1 MLMMSF
7 LLFLLA
13 KNNIRIISK
22 STAVPEYRIIEVTT
36 FWIIKYLIQIYF
48 WIYSNIKLCRCQLKN
63 HQNIDKKLV
72 CQILKSP
79 AIEMIA
85 GLNFNIQMIY
95 LSKKVEKK
103 VEFELKYSAIYRIWQ
118 KEKTLKISVFLMYW
132 FVVNPYFTSVRVKYL
147 TCNPCHIKEY
157 RLFK

>member
-22 STAVPEYRIIEVTT
+22 STAVPEYRIIEVTI
-36 FWIIKYLIQIYF
+36 FWIIKHLIQICFWMYF
-48 WIYSNIKLCRCQLKN
+48 NIKLCRCQLQL
-63 HQNIDKKLV
+63 HQNIDKKV
-72 CQILKSP
+72 VYQILKSP

-95 LSKKVEKK
+95 LSKKGREKGRVWIEIQCNSSHLAK
-103 VEFELKYSAIYRIWQ
+103 RKNAWNQRFSSVLIRIECLLHLYLQ
-118 KEKTLKISVFLMYW
+118 FL
-132 FVVNPYFTSVRVKYL
+132 NL
-147 TCNPCHIKEY
+147 
-157 RLFK
+157 